1 MNRMM
6 RRIVWIA
13 GVVLTVGTLGCGGG
27 SDSNPNAPTPP
38 PTSAPQPPPTQ
49 PPPAPPPTGGGG
61 NPQGTT
67 ITIQAGGVPNPPVLT
82 VSPGTRV
89 TFINSDARSHDVK
102 DDPHPTHGDCPEIGQ
117 VGFLTS
123 GQQRQTG
130 NLNTVRTCGWHD
142 HNDPNVR
149 GEIRIQ

>member
-1 MNRMM
+1 MNRMK

-38 PTSAPQPPPTQ
+38 PTATPPPPPTQ
-49 PPPAPPPTGGGG
+49 PPPTPPPGGG

-67 ITIQAGGVPNPPVLT
+67 ITIQQGGVPNPPVLT
-82 VSPGTRV
+82 VSAGTRV
-89 TFINSDARSHDVK
+89 TFINNDGRSHDVK

-142 HNDPNVR
+142 HDNPSIR
-149 GEIRIQ
+149 GSIVIQ